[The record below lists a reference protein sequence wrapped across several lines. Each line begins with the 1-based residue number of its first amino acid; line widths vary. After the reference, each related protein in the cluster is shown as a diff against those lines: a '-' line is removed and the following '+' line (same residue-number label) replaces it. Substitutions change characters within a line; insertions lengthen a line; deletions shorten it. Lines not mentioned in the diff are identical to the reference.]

1 MLYLCLQLEIE
12 GIPLMDVVNDD
23 LSNESME
30 AFDLL
35 VKIITVM
42 SCQVE

>member
-1 MLYLCLQLEIE
+1 
-12 GIPLMDVVNDD
+12 MDIVNDD

-35 VKIITVM
+35 LKIITVRN
-42 SCQVE
+42 CQVE